1 MFKGRI
7 ERMAVKGFLWLFVVF
22 LLSVAVFF
30 AGATWEIRH
39 KERTAWQEREYVR
52 VQYEE
57 LTSRHIALS
66 EKLSDLETERGLE
79 EEFRKRFPVAR
90 DGEEVVVLVDAT
102 RAVED
107 TTIDPPQTFWDR
119 IRGWFGF

>member
-1 MFKGRI
+1 MV
-7 ERMAVKGFLWLFVVF
+7 VKGLLWLFILS

-30 AGATWEIRH
+30 AGATWEIRQ
-39 KERTAWQEREYVR
+39 KERTAWQEREYAR

-57 LTSRHIALS
+57 LSSRHTTLS
-66 EKLSDLETERGLE
+66 EKLSNLETERGLE
-79 EEFRKRFPVAR
+79 EEFRKRFPVTR
-90 DGEEVVVLVDAT
+90 EGEEVVILVDAT

-107 TTIDPPQTFWDR
+107 TAIDSPQTFWDR